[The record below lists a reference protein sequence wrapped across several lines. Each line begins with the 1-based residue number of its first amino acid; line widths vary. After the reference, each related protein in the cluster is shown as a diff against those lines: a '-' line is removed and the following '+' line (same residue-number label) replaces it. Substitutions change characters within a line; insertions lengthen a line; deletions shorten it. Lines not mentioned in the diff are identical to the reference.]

1 MKFQK
6 IFRRLRQIPVIN
18 SIVKFF
24 FHLYLIVVTILGNGI
39 SLVAG
44 SLTYNTLLALV
55 PTILVFFSVLSF
67 LPHFADIRDTLQSTI
82 FNLINPNE
90 DDKLEILQ
98 VFNNVIAKTSNLG
111 LPSVLSLFVIAFLLV
126 NTIDRTINRNIWQ
139 IKAQRK
145 LLQSFTSYWTV
156 ISFGP
161 MLLGAILFVK
171 SYLMGVYA
179 LNKDLL
185 STSIV
190 LVLSY
195 AQVFMLWFILFFTYT
210 VFPQTNV
217 KWLNGAVSSL
227 ISTIALVLA
236 KNIFVYYIKNIASYY
251 IIYGAIATLP
261 ITVFWLYI
269 VWYIILSGAT
279 LTKVLNQNNFFT
291 LYRSYHRS
299 LQE

>member
-1 MKFQK
+1 M
-6 IFRRLRQIPVIN
+6 
-18 SIVKFF
+18 
-24 FHLYLIVVTILGNGI
+24 YLIVVTILGNGI